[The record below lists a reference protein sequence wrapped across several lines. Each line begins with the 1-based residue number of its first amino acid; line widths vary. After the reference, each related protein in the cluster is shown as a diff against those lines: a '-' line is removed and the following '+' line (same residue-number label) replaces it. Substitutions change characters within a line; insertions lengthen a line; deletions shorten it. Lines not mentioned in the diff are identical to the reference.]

1 MTFGMI
7 IALQPLYYII
17 LVIIITKQF
26 GADSHF
32 TFFYL
37 PGSRACSRAGG
48 GGSGG
53 ELSPGWCSTVIHKT
67 T

>member
-1 MTFGMI
+1 MTFYLI

-17 LVIIITKQF
+17 LEF

-37 PGSRACSRAGG
+37 PGSRAGG
-48 GGSGG
+48 GACGG
-53 ELSPGWCSTVIHKT
+53 ELSPGWCSTVINKT